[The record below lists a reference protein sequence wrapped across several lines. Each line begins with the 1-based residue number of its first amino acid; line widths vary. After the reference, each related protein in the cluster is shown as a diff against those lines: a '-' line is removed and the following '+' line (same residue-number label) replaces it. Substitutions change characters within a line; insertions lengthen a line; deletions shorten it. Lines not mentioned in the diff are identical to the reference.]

1 VRLHHF
7 SDFACALRRSDYLT
21 RIIHEA
27 STAEADPG
35 MSAALRSAGLLG
47 VPVEDCSFAAGCAC
61 GALGREPV
69 SEAAH
74 PCPSAPSRFEP
85 S

>member
-1 VRLHHF
+1 MRLHHF
-7 SDFACALRRSDYLT
+7 SDFACEVRRIDYLT

-35 MSAALRSAGLLG
+35 MSAMRSVGLLG
-47 VPVEDCSFAAGCAC
+47 VLVDACSFAAGYAC
-61 GALGREPV
+61 GALGRAPV
-69 SEAAH
+69 SEAAY
-74 PCPSAPSRFEP
+74 PFPSAPSRFEP